1 MSIFA
6 TEPLRYSNV
15 VKQELFPESAF
26 CRATVVAN
34 EAAAKTYAVGTVL
47 GKVTATGKFKIAV
60 ETAVDGSKVP
70 AAIVVDDY
78 TVAITTDTSV
88 LGLVNGPAIVSR
100 GGLVLDATYDN
111 ATKIATAIAALEVL
125 GIKVIGTV

>member
-47 GKVTATGKFKIAV
+47 GKVTAT
-60 ETAVDGSKVP
+60 
-70 AAIVVDDY
+70 
-78 TVAITTDTSV
+78 
-88 LGLVNGPAIVSR
+88 VSR